1 MAFILEQVLLQKLG
15 YPQGRADCLPC
26 SVSSVLSEE
35 TKRARKTSE
44 GEVGVKFDL
53 VGQNLNRQK

>member
-1 MAFILEQVLLQKLG
+1 MAFILEQALLQKLG
-15 YPQGRADCLPC
+15 YPQGRACLPC